1 MNHRSTRRAAA
12 AGLSFSLAMTLA
24 GTGAALGQDE
34 APAEMGA
41 PTASW
46 DFEADAQGWESIIV
60 DLPDGYDPAV
70 GDLRAEWAPLP
81 EGLEGN
87 GLYTQG
93 ANQSDDLFMGWKVY
107 LDGLEPETDYRVD
120 GVLTMASNMPGA
132 IALAEDS
139 PAEVYVKFG
148 ATTEEP
154 TEVVDDEGWLRLSAD
169 KGQEETGGRDA
180 IVLGTIANP
189 NLEMGEDFR
198 TFALHDLTTGG
209 ERRELSSTSD
219 ADGGLWLFVGT
230 DSGYVGFTTQFF
242 DAIEV
247 TLTPQ

>member
-1 MNHRSTRRAAA
+1 MRTTTTRRTALSATGLVAA
-12 AGLSFSLAMTLA
+12 LALVGA
-24 GTGAALGQDE
+24 GTALAQDE

-46 DFEADAQGWESIIV
+46 DFESDAQGWEPIIV
-60 DLPDGYDPAV
+60 DLPEDAAPAV
-70 GDLRAEWAPLP
+70 GDLQATWAPLP

-120 GVLTMASNMPGA
+120 GVLTMASNMPAA
-132 IALAEDS
+132 IADAPDS
-139 PAEVYVKFG
+139 PAEVYVKLG
-148 ATTEEP
+148 AYTDEP
-154 TEVVDDEGWLRLSAD
+154 IGVADDEGWLRLNAD
-169 KGQEETGGRDA
+169 KGLEETGGRNA
-180 IVLGTIANP
+180 VVLGTIANP
-189 NLEMGEDFR
+189 NLELGEDFR
-198 TFALHDLTTGG
+198 TFALHDLGTDGPG
-209 ERRELSSTSD
+209 RELAGTSD

-230 DSGYVGFTTQFF
+230 DSGYAGFTTQFF